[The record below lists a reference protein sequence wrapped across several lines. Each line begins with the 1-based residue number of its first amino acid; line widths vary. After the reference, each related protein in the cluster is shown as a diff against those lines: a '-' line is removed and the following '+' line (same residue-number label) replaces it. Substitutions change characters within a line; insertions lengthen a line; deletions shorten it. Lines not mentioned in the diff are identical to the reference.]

1 MFLGHSGLEVG
12 RGHVIGTALVLSP
25 LHKQAIGQASIHA
38 EDEHGFRILYAATVV
53 VVGNIES
60 LMEPALDAPALPIE
74 LQPLL
79 GVEPLGRRTGDQR
92 HLFVLATLGLTQ
104 QSSGLSCEGESH
116 VFGTDLSGA
125 DGPVLRT
132 PLVLFPSASLS

>member
-60 LMEPALDAPALPIE
+60 LMEPALHKGVSSEWRLDKGQDFRGLPF
-74 LQPLL
+74 Q
-79 GVEPLGRRTGDQR
+79 
-92 HLFVLATLGLTQ
+92 
-104 QSSGLSCEGESH
+104 
-116 VFGTDLSGA
+116 
-125 DGPVLRT
+125 
-132 PLVLFPSASLS
+132 